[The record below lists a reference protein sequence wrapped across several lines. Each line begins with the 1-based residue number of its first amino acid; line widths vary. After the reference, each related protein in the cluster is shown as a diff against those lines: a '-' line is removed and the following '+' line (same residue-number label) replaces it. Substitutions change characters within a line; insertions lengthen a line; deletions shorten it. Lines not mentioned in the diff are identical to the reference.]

1 MPKVAYRA
9 VRGRRVFL
17 EASEVVPERLADFI
31 DDTVKPH
38 YIQRFEL
45 VVENW
50 KHKPDFRARMLIR
63 PDGITL
69 YVFPTGPDAQIYK
82 WVTEG
87 TEGGYKIPKAGP
99 GYLAFQLGYKPKTK
113 PPGKIGGPGIY
124 SGPWVRG
131 VMQVT
136 HPGIDPRNFEAVIAE
151 DEAPW
156 FSREMENA
164 WRRIIR
170 EL

>member
-1 MPKVAYRA
+1 MRVAFRS

-17 EASEVVPERLADFI
+17 EASTAVTQKLGDFM
-31 DDTVKPH
+31 DATVKPH
-38 YIQRFEL
+38 FIQRFEL

-50 KHKPDFRARMLIR
+50 KHKPKFQARKY
-63 PDGITL
+63 ITGDYIKL
-69 YVFPTGPDAQIYK
+69 AVYPTGPNKQIYE

-87 TEGGYKIPKAGP
+87 TKGGYKIPKAGP

-113 PPGKIGGPGIY
+113 PPGKIGGPGVY
-124 SGPWVRG
+124 TGPWVRG

-136 HPGIDPRNFEAVIAE
+136 HPGIKARDFESVIMKE
-151 DEAPW
+151 EKDW
-156 FSREMENA
+156 NSREMENA